1 MMNTR
6 KGFWIYHGKIISQK
20 KTSIQNEI
28 DVEVQI
34 GKSQLLK
41 NSHERM
47 KHEKQ
52 FKNYKEKE
60 KQAKVR

>member
-1 MMNTR
+1 MINTR

-34 GKSQLLK
+34 GSSRLLK

-52 FKNYKEKE
+52 FQNYKEKE